1 MNVVPFFLPDDLICI
16 ILEYDGRIKYKKGKY
31 VNIIHKDDA
40 RYYMIQ
46 SIINKKIEILKK
58 IEIHNG
64 RDGPGFY
71 FEFSFDIYRDV
82 GLCYDYNF
90 SYANKFEICYF
101 NWRNNI
107 IKQFRTY
114 L

>member
-1 MNVVPFFLPDDLICI
+1 MYNIPEELLHIV
-16 ILEYDGRIKYKKGKY
+16 LEYDGRIKYRKGEY
-31 VNIIHKDDA
+31 VNIIHKNDE
-40 RYYMIQ
+40 RYNMIT
-46 SIINKKIEILKK
+46 SIVNKKVEILKK